1 MHKLSFSPK
10 QFNISLQKVKIEEFD
25 TTTFKIKAKGFGE
38 EFQLGKHPQGTEV
51 KAITFSNM
59 QVHEVEGKSEV
70 FVILDI

>member
-1 MHKLSFSPK
+1 MHIF
-10 QFNISLQKVKIEEFD
+10 IQKVQIKEFD
-25 TTTFKIKAKGFGE
+25 TTAFKIKATGFGE

-59 QVHEVEGKSEV
+59 QIHENEDKCEV